1 MKEFGVILT
10 LTAFNLLALAGIIWL
25 LGILIEQEK
34 RKQRIKEIRELK
46 HIRKMEAHSNSLKQ
60 QQAIN
65 SLRSM

>member
-1 MKEFGVILT
+1 MKEIGYVLT
-10 LTAFNLLALAGIIWL
+10 LTALNLLAIAGIIWL

-34 RKQRIKEIRELK
+34 QKQRIKEIRELK

-65 SLRSM
+65 SLRNI